1 MGELPPAQGLV
12 MIVDTLVRFCAHKVK
27 QLMSRRAVGR
37 ASTCSVGAQTA
48 CYVFENI
55 TDFSECLIP
64 VFTCIGISFL
74 VPTRVHACTYIFSMH
89 VFVHA

>member
-1 MGELPPAQGLV
+1 MGR
-12 MIVDTLVRFCAHKVK
+12 M
-27 QLMSRRAVGR
+27 
-37 ASTCSVGAQTA
+37 STCSVGAQTT

-74 VPTRVHACTYIFSMH
+74 VPTSVHACTYIFSVH